1 MQRKGIL
8 LAGGW
13 GSQMGTRPL
22 REAGLDA
29 EMLGRG
35 CAWPEAIAFRPGW
48 TRRRSWSAW
57 PPPAE
62 ERPRAVPD
70 EAVEQMRIFE

>member
-48 TRRRSWSAW
+48 IEA
-57 PPPAE
+57 AQL
-62 ERPRAVPD
+62 ERLAAPC
-70 EAVEQMRIFE
+70 